1 MKKLLIVFFII
12 AGLAFSGCVTTN
24 QTDSLNKTKSLDK
37 MSAKEIREY
46 NSDPNNYYKIVCVTE
61 TRPGTR
67 IAKRVCSKQPK
78 TD

>member
-1 MKKLLIVFFII
+1 MKKMLIVLFIV
-12 AGLAFSGCVTTN
+12 AGLAFSGCVTTS
-24 QTDSLNKTKSLDK
+24 QTDSLNKTKSLDE

-46 NSDPNNYYKIVCVTE
+46 NNDPNNYYKIVCTTE

-67 IAKRVCSKQPK
+67 IAKRVCSKQRK